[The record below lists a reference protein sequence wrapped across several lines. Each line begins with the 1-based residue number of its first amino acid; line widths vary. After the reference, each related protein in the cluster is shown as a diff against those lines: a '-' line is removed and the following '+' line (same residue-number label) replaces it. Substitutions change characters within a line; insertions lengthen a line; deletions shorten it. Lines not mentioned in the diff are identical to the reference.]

1 MSKEKATR
9 QICWNFFSL
18 FLLAILIFLK
28 MYCHIAIKEISHKK
42 TTQNLCRGSAERY
55 WAFIVKCI
63 QEGCVGEWV
72 KIPFGGGKKRGRKIE
87 KEYRRLLR
95 NPLYLAK
102 SYCSHR
108 LVVLCYFPKVDFWRS
123 NHVSLFVSSSGFCF
137 RGKKF

>member
-1 MSKEKATR
+1 MLKP
-9 QICWNFFSL
+9 FF
-18 FLLAILIFLK
+18 LAILIFLK

-87 KEYRRLLR
+87 KDYRRLLR
-95 NPLYLAK
+95 TLLYLTK
-102 SYCSHR
+102 SYCIHR
-108 LVVLCYFPKVDFWRS
+108 LVVLYYFPKVDFWRTHRVS
-123 NHVSLFVSSSGFCF
+123 PFRLSLFVCILTPHFL
-137 RGKKF
+137 